1 MDTKNLVKK
10 VTARDREIEYLLD
23 SKRVAKFRLEDS
35 IALRTEQFDKRVK
48 KNRKRSKLAKLARK
62 RNR

>member
-10 VTARDREIEYLLD
+10 VTAKDREIKYLLGGG
-23 SKRVAKFRLEDS
+23 VAKFRLEDS
-35 IALRTEQFDKRVK
+35 VELRKPWFDKRIK
-48 KNRKRSKLAKLARK
+48 KDRKRSKLAKQSRK

>member
-10 VTARDREIEYLLD
+10 VTARDREISYLLGGGV
-23 SKRVAKFRLEDS
+23 SQFRLHDS
-35 IALRTEQFDKRVK
+35 IEKRTEQFDKRVK
-48 KNRKRSKLAKLARK
+48 KNRKKSKMAKASRK

>member
-10 VTARDREIEYLLD
+10 VTARDREISYLLD
-23 SKRVAKFRLEDS
+23 TKRVAKFRLEDS
-35 IALRTEQFDKRVK
+35 IALRKLWFDKRIK
-48 KNRKRSKLAKLARK
+48 KDRKRSKLAKASRK

>member
-10 VTARDREIEYLLD
+10 VTARDREIKFLLGG
-23 SKRVAKFRLEDS
+23 RVSKFRLHDS
-35 IALRTEQFDKRVK
+35 IEQRTPEFDKRVK
-48 KNRKRSKLAKLARK
+48 KNRKRNKLAKAARK

>member
-10 VTARDREIEYLLD
+10 VTARDREIKYLLD
-23 SKRVAKFRLEDS
+23 SKKVAKFRLEDS
-35 IALRTEQFDKRVK
+35 IALRQPWFDKRIK
-48 KNRKRSKLAKLARK
+48 KDRKRSKLAKASRK

>member
-10 VTARDREIEYLLD
+10 ITAKDREINYLLGGKV
-23 SKRVAKFRLEDS
+23 SQFRLVDS
-35 IALRTEQFDKRVK
+35 VEKRTEQFDKRVK
-48 KNRKRSKLAKLARK
+48 KNRKRNKLAKASRK